1 MALWGISTQSENWAN
16 SYAIPKFLNDEDRN
30 NTPHNCFADDR
41 GWIYRRYQSDD
52 HSGLGTI
59 YTDEVLIPVS
69 GLNTTA
75 DQSIKLDGSTITGSA
90 SSVTHTGIAPATP
103 VAVFF
108 EDPNQNSN
116 ISVAAGGTTKVA
128 PAATAYV
135 HLVYNENVFVST
147 GTTIGITPFNINN
160 GDAGSVL
167 TGYAVSAVGDVTV
180 FGNTGIPTTSYKGDT
195 AKNLGAGSTTGS
207 TGGVFQV
214 YNLTGLAGADFAGQ
228 ITNRVAFAF
237 TAPAATALKTANNVF
252 SQVSAAFTS
261 ATKVADGGVG
271 VGTTTFFVAESDLT
285 GVVAG
290 VSSVTINTNQGIGK
304 TNAPIASV
312 GSTSFTVG
320 RPGVTTAGFSTIRD
334 QIPVGVG
341 ATITFSNL
349 TAATKLKVN
358 MDYGI
363 VGTVTSFY
371 DGTAAIKTFI
381 NPGVGT
387 AAGASLPQGIDR
399 QVGGA
404 GTYMS
409 GSFEPNASTGS
420 VDGSGIVGL
429 GTTALLVGFADTTF

>member
-1 MALWGISTQSENWAN
+1 MALWGISTTQEAASNN
-16 SYAIPKFLNDEDRN
+16 YAIPKWFNDSDRSF
-30 NTPHNCFADDR
+30 TPHNCFADER

-180 FGNTGIPTTSYKGDT
+180 FGNTGIPTTSNPGDGT
-195 AKNLGAGSTTGS
+195 LGAGDTTGS
-207 TGGVFQV
+207 TGGEFQV
-214 YNLTGLAGADFAGQ
+214 YNLTGLAAASMPAQ
-228 ITNRVAFAF
+228 ITNRVSFAF

-252 SQVSAAFTS
+252 AQVSAAFTS

-371 DGTAAIKTFI
+371 DATAAIKTFI

>member
-59 YTDEVLIPVS
+59 YTDEVLIPVA

-180 FGNTGIPTTSYKGDT
+180 FGNTGIPTTSNPGDGT
-195 AKNLGAGSTTGS
+195 LGAGDTTGS
-207 TGGVFQV
+207 TGGEFQV
-214 YNLTGLAGADFAGQ
+214 YNLTGLAAASMPAQ
-228 ITNRVAFAF
+228 ITNRVSFAF
-237 TAPAATALKTANNVF
+237 TAPAATALKTANDVF
-252 SQVSAAFTS
+252 AQVSAAFTS

-349 TAATKLKVN
+349 TAATKLKIN

-371 DGTAAIKTFI
+371 DSTAAVKTFI
-381 NPGVGT
+381 NAGVAT
-387 AAGASLPQGIDR
+387 RPNAALPIGIDR

-404 GTYMS
+404 GTFMS
-409 GSFEPNASTGS
+409 GSFLENPSTLT
-420 VDGSGIVGL
+420 VDGSVVVGL
-429 GTTALLVGFADTTF
+429 GTTALLVGLADTTF

>member
-1 MALWGISTQSENWAN
+1 MALWGISTNSENWAN
-16 SYAIPKFLNDEDRN
+16 NYAIPKFLIDTDRN
-30 NTPHNCFADDR
+30 NTPWNCFADDR
-41 GWIYRRYQSDD
+41 GWIYRRYATTE

-59 YTDEVLIPVS
+59 YTDEVLVPIA
-69 GLNTTA
+69 GLNTVPNL
-75 DQSIKLDGSTITGSA
+75 SINFDGTTVA
-90 SSVTHTGIAPATP
+90 AANATHHTGIAPATP

-108 EDPNQNSN
+108 EDPNQASN
-116 ISVAAGGTTKVA
+116 ITVSAGGTTKVA

-160 GDAGSVL
+160 GDEGSVL
-167 TGYAVSAVGDVTV
+167 TGYAVSAVGDINAYTNV
-180 FGNTGIPTTSYKGDT
+180 GI
-195 AKNLGAGSTTGS
+195 AS
-207 TGGVFQV
+207 TGGPGGYASGSAGGIQEV
-214 YNLTGLAGADFAGQ
+214 YSLTGLAGADFAGQ
-228 ITNRVAFAF
+228 ITNRVSFAF

-349 TAATKLKVN
+349 TAATKLKIN